1 MKDKLAKHVNANNNN
16 SAATT
21 TKMTTEKKGENKAGA
36 ASTPPSPSPVV
47 VVIKGGKNATTSL
60 SPTGTLRGYWQAEEE
75 TALRAAVQKHGIGA
89 WEKMRTDPDFKALRC
104 ARYIF
109 YRERRATDCFSSR
122 FFQVLLVV
130 FSFSRFLVVV
140 FVLCAVMMRETQTR
154 QFQFPATRGGRAGD
168 KKTKKLSSSSSFAM
182 KFPQNVLWEHF
193 FPNNNN
199 TVSSLSSSSSSSSRL
214 SKKFVFRDGEEEV
227 KEEEVKEESCC
238 CCCLCVF
245 ECGSFRWLGDLV
257 VVVVKVESSS
267 VASNLSQKTT
277 FKINAGLSSF
287 TFPKFQGKNRSAAER

>member
-1 MKDKLAKHVNANNNN
+1 MKDKLAKQLTT
-16 SAATT
+16 AAMT

-36 ASTPPSPSPVV
+36 ASTPPSPPPPPVA

-104 ARYIF
+104 ARYVF
-109 YRERRATDCFSSR
+109 YRDERRATAFLRVSFKLYSSFS
-122 FFQVLLVV
+122 L
-130 FSFSRFLVVV
+130 SFSRV
-140 FVLCAVMMRETQTR
+140 VLCAVMMMRETTDKANSR
-154 QFQFPATRGGRAGD
+154 RGGAA
-168 KKTKKLSSSSSFAM
+168 TKKLSSSM
-182 KFPQNVLWEHF
+182 KFPPNVLGAF
-193 FPNNNN
+193 F
-199 TVSSLSSSSSSSSRL
+199 
-214 SKKFVFRDGEEEV
+214 SKRQQSFFFVFFFFFSFEQK
-227 KEEEVKEESCC
+227 KEEEEESCRC
-238 CCCLCVF
+238 CCCVF

>member
-1 MKDKLAKHVNANNNN
+1 MKDKLAKHGNANNN

-36 ASTPPSPSPVV
+36 ASTPPSPSPPVA

-109 YRERRATDCFSSR
+109 YRDERRATAFLRVSFKLYSSFS
-122 FFQVLLVV
+122 

-140 FVLCAVMMRETQTR
+140 FVLCAVMMRERDTEKANSR
-154 QFQFPATRGGRAGD
+154 QKGAA
-168 KKTKKLSSSSSFAM
+168 TKK
-182 KFPQNVLWEHF
+182 HF
-193 FPNNNN
+193 F
-199 TVSSLSSSSSSSSRL
+199 TSFFFL
-214 SKKFVFRDGEEEV
+214 
-227 KEEEVKEESCC
+227 
-238 CCCLCVF
+238 CL
-245 ECGSFRWLGDLV
+245 LLLLLV
-257 VVVVKVESSS
+257 
-267 VASNLSQKTT
+267 
-277 FKINAGLSSF
+277 
-287 TFPKFQGKNRSAAER
+287 